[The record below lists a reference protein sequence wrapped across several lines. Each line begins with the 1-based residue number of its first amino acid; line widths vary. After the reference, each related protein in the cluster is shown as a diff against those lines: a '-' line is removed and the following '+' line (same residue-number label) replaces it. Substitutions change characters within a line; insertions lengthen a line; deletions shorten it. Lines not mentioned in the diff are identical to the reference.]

1 MRGGF
6 TYSNRSRRSKTVSL
20 AKQRI
25 KTKKASGKWKKKRYT
40 MKYRKK
46 SKNNRLF
53 FKY

>member
-6 TYSNRSRRSKTVSL
+6 TYSNRSKTVSL

-25 KTKKASGKWKKKRYT
+25 KTIKTKKASGKWKKKRNT

-46 SKNNRLF
+46 SKNKRLF